1 MGIMD
6 NTFEQH
12 RNLLFTLAY
21 DILGSVHDA
30 EDVVQETWLAWA
42 AVEVGRLDHPRAY
55 LARIA
60 VRQAL
65 ARARRLRAAREDYV
79 GPWLPAPLLTG
90 PDPSETTARAEELT
104 FGLLVVL
111 ETLSPLERAAFVLR
125 EGFGYEHTE
134 IARILE
140 RTPAAAR
147 QLVHRAR
154 EHVQARRPRFPADS
168 GLARRAAERFLAA
181 ALGGDL
187 GDLMEVLAPDA
198 VLWTDGGGAVR
209 AALRPVTGAAKVAR
223 LLATIGPRYGH
234 LSARWLPGNQ
244 PTALLLA
251 DGELRAVL
259 VLELDADTA
268 RARNVYGI
276 VNPGKLTHL
285 SPAR

>member
-1 MGIMD
+1 MELAEWTALSSSTPGQGPWSSP
-6 NTFEQH
+6 EVG
-12 RNLLFTLAY
+12 LFPTGPKCSGAASAVRGHTSPHPA
-21 DILGSVHDA
+21 GSVSSS
-30 EDVVQETWLAWA
+30 A
-42 AVEVGRLDHPRAY
+42 AD
-55 LARIA
+55 
-60 VRQAL
+60 
-65 ARARRLRAAREDYV
+65 RRLCRASIGSDS
-79 GPWLPAPLLTG
+79 G
-90 PDPSETTARAEELT
+90 TTC
-104 FGLLVVL
+104 
-111 ETLSPLERAAFVLR
+111 
-125 EGFGYEHTE
+125 
-134 IARILE
+134 
-140 RTPAAAR
+140 AR

-187 GDLMEVLAPDA
+187 GDLLEVLAPDT

-234 LSARWLPGNQ
+234 LFARWLPGNQ

-268 RARNVYGI
+268 RVRNVYGV

>member
-1 MGIMD
+1 MDIMD

-42 AVEVGRLDHPRAY
+42 AVEVGHLEHPRAY

-90 PDPSETTARAEELT
+90 SDPSETTARAEELT

-125 EGFGYEHTE
+125 ERFGYEHTE

-209 AALRPVTGAAKVAR
+209 AALRPVAGAAKVAR

-234 LSARWLPGNQ
+234 LSARWLSGNQ

>member
-1 MGIMD
+1 MGIVD

-21 DILGSVHDA
+21 DILGSVQDA
-30 EDVVQETWLAWA
+30 EDVVQETWLAWS
-42 AVEVGRLDHPRAY
+42 AVEVGRLDHPKAY
-55 LARIA
+55 LVRIA

-79 GPWLPAPLLTG
+79 GPWLPEPLLPT
-90 PDPSETTARAEELT
+90 PDPAETTARAEELT

-140 RTPAAAR
+140 RSPAAAR

-181 ALGGDL
+181 TLGGDL
-187 GDLMEVLAPDA
+187 GALMEVLAPDVA
-198 VLWTDGGGAVR
+198 LWTDGGGAVR

-223 LLATIGPRYGH
+223 LLATIGPRYEH
-234 LSARWLPGNQ
+234 LSPHWLPGNQ
-244 PTALLLA
+244 PTALLMA
-251 DGELRAVL
+251 DGELQAVL
-259 VLELDADTA
+259 VLELDAVGA
-268 RARNVYGI
+268 RVENLYGI

>member
-90 PDPSETTARAEELT
+90 SDPSETTARAEELT

-125 EGFGYEHTE
+125 EGFGYEHTRSPAFWSGPLRRPGSWC
-134 IARILE
+134 IVPASTSRRGGRDFP
-140 RTPAAAR
+140 RTPASHAVPPNAFWP
-147 QLVHRAR
+147 
-154 EHVQARRPRFPADS
+154 PRS
-168 GLARRAAERFLAA
+168 
-181 ALGGDL
+181 
-187 GDLMEVLAPDA
+187 
-198 VLWTDGGGAVR
+198 
-209 AALRPVTGAAKVAR
+209 VA
-223 LLATIGPRYGH
+223 I
-234 LSARWLPGNQ
+234 S
-244 PTALLLA
+244 
-251 DGELRAVL
+251 V
-259 VLELDADTA
+259 
-268 RARNVYGI
+268 I
-276 VNPGKLTHL
+276 
-285 SPAR
+285 